1 MSLNIKNERVHDLVR
16 ELAKLTGQNQTS
28 AVEMAV
34 VRMLAE
40 ERDTREARLARLL
53 KITERAAPHIK
64 PGAGSQDI
72 DELLYDDLGLPK

>member
-1 MSLNIKNERVHDLVR
+1 MGLNIKNERVHDLVR

-40 ERDTREARLARLL
+40 ERSEHDDLAQRLL
-53 KITERAAPHIK
+53 AIAAAAAPHLK
-64 PGAGSQDI
+64 PGPGTQDI
-72 DELLYDDLGLPK
+72 DELLYDEYGLPR

>member
-40 ERDTREARLARLL
+40 ERSERDDRAQRLL
-53 KITERAAPHIK
+53 AIADRAAAHMTD
-64 PGAGSQDI
+64 GLSREEMD
-72 DELLYDDLGLPK
+72 DFLYDEYGLPK